1 MYPGNAPRTYVINY
15 VKSNGTVTTDETAI
29 APESEY
35 FSKIVVGQSTLTTNN
50 FVSVKSPSIY
60 KYLSSNNAGA
70 TGYINPSTGVAFT
83 SANNPAGYYKAL
95 PTTFV
100 DIPTPGEYDPEIYG
114 RFTEVKGSSTN
125 QNETLIIVCINE
137 C

>member
-1 MYPGNAPRTYVINY
+1 MYPGNAPRTYVVNF
-15 VKSNGTVTTDETAI
+15 VKTSGTVTTDETAV

-35 FSKIVVGQSTLTTNN
+35 FSKIVVGQSTLTANN
-50 FVSVKSPSIY
+50 FISVKSPSIY
-60 KYLSSNNAGA
+60 KYLSSNNAAA

-100 DIPTPGEYDPEIYG
+100 DIPTPGEFNPEIYG
-114 RFTEVKGSSTN
+114 RF
-125 QNETLIIVCINE
+125 I
-137 C
+137 